1 MQPET
6 YSDESFDNQ
15 PTELDTPTVQ
25 MPGRQGRTE
34 DPVVPAQQENGGD
47 LQYPQRSQYPP
58 YQQYSQYPPQP
69 QDGLS
74 PQQEA
79 AYRAQQREAAY
90 RAQRNVQRAA
100 AGEERAYT
108 TAFAIA
114 KLIDYL
120 GWVLLVLEVALSL
133 RFLLKLIGAN
143 PANPFTSFLYNLTN
157 VFLFIFNDIVTNPT
171 FGPGRADVFEVT
183 TLIAM
188 IVYGLIYL
196 LLKLLLRTTISRP
209 NEPVV

>member
-1 MQPET
+1 MRPDA

-25 MPGRQGRTE
+25 MSGRQGRTE
-34 DPVVPAQQENGGD
+34 DPVVPAQQEKGGNA
-47 LQYPQRSQYPP
+47 LYPQRAQYPP
-58 YQQYSQYPPQP
+58 YQQYSQYPPQS

-74 PQQEA
+74 PEQEA
-79 AYRAQQREAAY
+79 AYRAQQQAAY

-157 VFLFIFNDIVTNPT
+157 IFLFIFNGIVANPT

-196 LLKLLLRTTISRP
+196 LLKLFLRTTISRP